1 MKKVIL
7 QNSVKLTSS
16 SSMSDTQH
24 TSKSSRLIYKAMEN
38 PLSYEEVVSLI
49 QYCRLL
55 SKVCQ
60 ILKSPILEQWLLRMM
75 KDINKTKLK

>member
-7 QNSVKLTSS
+7 QNSVKLTNS

-38 PLSYEEVVSLI
+38 PLSYE
-49 QYCRLL
+49 
-55 SKVCQ
+55 
-60 ILKSPILEQWLLRMM
+60 
-75 KDINKTKLK
+75 